1 MIDTFHGED
10 EGHFLYSRHSSPS
23 NHMLEQSL
31 ASLEGTESA
40 AVFGS
45 GMGAITATLLQLC
58 GQGDHIVASRTIY
71 GGTFAFM
78 KNFLPR
84 VGVEVTF
91 VNVQSLSEVE
101 AALRPE
107 TRLIYCESM
116 SNPLLRIAD
125 LNALAQKA
133 EARNIP
139 LVVDNT
145 FTPLV
150 IRPHL
155 LGAQIV
161 IHSLTKFIN
170 GNNDCLGGVVCSSQ
184 EFIDSLKDVNSGAA
198 MLLGSTLDSIRSA
211 SLLKNLQTLGLRM
224 RRHSRNAL
232 MLARSLE
239 SAGYTVSYP
248 GLESHPDFEII
259 GRQHEEEYGFGGML
273 TLDAGS
279 LEGADRLM
287 QSLQEKGVGYLA
299 VSLGF
304 HKTLFSASGSSTS
317 SEIPEDEQ
325 EMMGLTDGLVRF
337 SVGLDEDMPG
347 TVEMILES
355 LRSCEIPNGT
365 VHV

>member
-1 MIDTFHGED
+1 
-10 EGHFLYSRHSSPS
+10 
-23 NHMLEQSL
+23 MLEQSL

-58 GQGDHIVASRTIY
+58 GQGDHIVSSRTIY

-101 AALRPE
+101 EALRPE

-170 GNNDCLGGVVCSSQ
+170 GNNDCLGGVVCSSR

-211 SLLKNLQTLGLRM
+211 GLLKNLQTLGLRM

-239 SAGYTVSYP
+239 SAGYIVSYP
-248 GLESHPDFEII
+248 GLESHLDFEIM

-287 QSLQEKGVGYLA
+287 QALQEKGVGYLA

-337 SVGLDEDMPG
+337 SIGLDEDMPG

-355 LRSCEIPNGT
+355 LRACKIPNGS
-365 VHV
+365 VRV